1 MSWTAADAGRSRII
15 GAISTRARVAVSFL
29 ALALVVVALM
39 GLLAGQAARQEVER
53 GIGERLHE
61 LAQGLA
67 ERLESDL
74 AERERE
80 IRNLVAVA
88 EGQALG
94 LEGAAW
100 RPVVDQL
107 QRSFTHYAWIG
118 LADADGRVRAATGG
132 LLEGRNVSQRPWFA
146 QALKRPFVGDVHE
159 ARLLAAL
166 LPPEA
171 DGEPMRL
178 LDVAAPLRDE
188 AGRTT
193 AVLGAH
199 LSLRWAEEQRARL
212 LRPQLAERGVEVLVF
227 DRGGNLL
234 LGPPG
239 SAGLRLPTDVAATLG
254 RRSHAVADWLDAHGR
269 PRPMLTAVAE
279 VRGRRADDA
288 LGWHVVLRQ
297 PLDEALQPAR
307 ALQHH
312 IWLVGGGAA
321 AVFAGIS
328 WLLSGWLTAPL
339 TRLAQ
344 RAREALDGSSA
355 TGLQPTPQAGPGAG
369 VAGPRAATAGWEGE
383 GGREDPRSP
392 EAGQDRQ
399 DAGHRAG
406 AASQVAD
413 EAGQDTSEDGN
424 QAGGALAGGAPAA
437 GGAELRELD
446 ASLAELVRRLRGR
459 EAELL
464 ALNASLET
472 RVEQRT
478 AALEQALRELRGF
491 SRMVAHDLR
500 GPLLSV
506 AQLLR
511 LAQAQCDEA
520 GAGDAAGLVGIGAA
534 ECERLGHL
542 VQELLQLAQVDQQ
555 PLRRQVVDMR
565 TLVEEAWAGLV
576 PPPGRL
582 LPQLHLHPLP
592 PVHGD
597 AVLLRQVWTN
607 LLANAVKFSA
617 KVDEP
622 QVWVQA
628 RAATPADLT
637 LLGEA
642 ADRAAATGAARAS
655 GAPDASPRPAGAQDG
670 QAAPAP
676 EPVCGWV
683 YSVRDNGAGFDM
695 AHAERLFTA
704 FERLHRQ
711 SDFPG
716 TGLGLSIVQR
726 IVERHG
732 GRVSAEGA
740 VGRGAC
746 LSFSLPA
753 APPG

>member
-392 EAGQDRQ
+392 EAGKDRQ

-520 GAGDAAGLVGIGAA
+520 GAGDAAGLVEIGAD

-542 VQELLQLAQVDQQ
+542 VKELLQLAQVDQQ
-555 PLRRQVVDMR
+555 PLRRQMVDMR

-576 PPPGRL
+576 PAAGGSRQGEPPSGPPSAPSAP
-582 LPQLHLHPLP
+582 LPQFHLPPLP
-592 PVHGD
+592 PALGD
-597 AVLLRQVWTN
+597 PALLRQVWTN

-617 KVDEP
+617 KAAEP

-628 RAATPADLT
+628 RAAT
-637 LLGEA
+637 
-642 ADRAAATGAARAS
+642 AATAAELADT
-655 GAPDASPRPAGAQDG
+655 GPP
-670 QAAPAP
+670 
-676 EPVCGWV
+676 GWV

-704 FERLHRQ
+704 FERLHKQ

-732 GRVSAEGA
+732 GRVSAEGE

>member
-297 PLDEALQPAR
+297 PLDEALAPAR

-392 EAGQDRQ
+392 EAGKDRQ

-520 GAGDAAGLVGIGAA
+520 GAGDAAGLVEIGAD

-555 PLRRQVVDMR
+555 PLARQVVDMR
-565 TLVEEAWAGLV
+565 ALVEEVWAGLV
-576 PPPGRL
+576 PAAGGSRQGEPPSGPPSAPSAL
-582 LPQLHLHPLP
+582 LPQLHLPPLP
-592 PVHGD
+592 PALGD
-597 AVLLRQVWTN
+597 PALLRQVWTN

-617 KVDEP
+617 KAAEP

-628 RAATPADLT
+628 RAAT
-637 LLGEA
+637 
-642 ADRAAATGAARAS
+642 AATAAELADT
-655 GAPDASPRPAGAQDG
+655 GPP
-670 QAAPAP
+670 
-676 EPVCGWV
+676 GWV

-704 FERLHRQ
+704 FERLHKQ

-732 GRVSAEGA
+732 GRVSAEGE